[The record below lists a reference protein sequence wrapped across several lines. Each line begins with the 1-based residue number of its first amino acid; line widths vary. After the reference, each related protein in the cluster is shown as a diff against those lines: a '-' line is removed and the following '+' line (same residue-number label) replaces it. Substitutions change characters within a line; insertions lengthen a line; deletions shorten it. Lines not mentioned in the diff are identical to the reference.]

1 MHSFLRAV
9 GFSDIKSKKEL
20 KKLLNII
27 VTDPDNREYLDVDSN
42 MALVEYSKRF
52 TPSTGVT
59 LRGEYDKNEELTLDF
74 YYPRCRGDKISTE
87 EDVNIER
94 HASELSYA
102 GVCEDTRVGVSIIF
116 YMQNGLELVRR
127 NTVQDFP
134 FTGTTVTFSALST
147 QGIIMLPIKKA
158 EKEKEMIKRAV
169 ADRNEKLN
177 AARMGDEEAIE
188 SLTLEDID
196 TYNVISRQIL
206 KEDVFSLVDTYMMPY
221 GVECDQYSILAEIE
235 EVALEINSISGE
247 EIYVMDINYNSMPL
261 KLCINKKDLLGEPLA
276 GRRFRGTIL
285 LQGHVNFI

>member
-74 YYPRCRGDKISTE
+74 YFPICIGDKISTE
-87 EDVNIER
+87 EDVSIER

-116 YMQNGLELVRR
+116 YMQNGLELVRK

-147 QGIIMLPIKKA
+147 QGIIMLPIKKD

-285 LQGHVNFI
+285 LQGHINFM

>member
-74 YYPRCRGDKISTE
+74 YFPICIGDKISTE
-87 EDVNIER
+87 EDVSIER

-116 YMQNGLELVRR
+116 YMQNGLELVRK

-147 QGIIMLPIKKA
+147 QGIIMLPIKKD

-221 GVECDQYSILAEIE
+221 GVESDQYSILAEIE

-285 LQGHVNFI
+285 LQGHINFV

>member
-74 YYPRCRGDKISTE
+74 YFPICIGDKISTE
-87 EDVNIER
+87 EDVSIER

-116 YMQNGLELVRR
+116 YMQNGLELVRK

-147 QGIIMLPIKKA
+147 QGIIMLPIKKD

-206 KEDVFSLVDTYMMPY
+206 KEDVFSLVDT
-221 GVECDQYSILAEIE
+221 
-235 EVALEINSISGE
+235 
-247 EIYVMDINYNSMPL
+247 
-261 KLCINKKDLLGEPLA
+261 
-276 GRRFRGTIL
+276 
-285 LQGHVNFI
+285 